1 MSTADSTEMEVGEPI
16 GGRADDASEQVSQS
30 FAALAVGYLAA
41 LSAAELMTALVAP
54 RVGLALHAM
63 LLVALLLHT
72 ALTHGEDVHRL
83 LLCLSLVPLMR
94 LLSLSLP
101 LADFRLQ
108 YRYVV
113 VTVPLLAATV
123 VAMQVLNLSWQDV
136 GLKAGNFPVQLS
148 MTLVGLPLGYA
159 EYCILRPEPLVET
172 LALGKAALP
181 SLILMM
187 CTGFGEELVFRGVIQ
202 LTAGQVLGRWDVV
215 YVATLSAVTCAGH
228 QSLINVFFVLGV
240 AVVLGWIRRRTGSIL
255 GVSLAHGLTNVV
267 LFLVMPLAE
276 G

>member
-1 MSTADSTEMEVGEPI
+1 MRRADSTEMEVGEPI
-16 GGRADDASEQVSQS
+16 GGRADEASEQAAQS
-30 FAALAVGYLAA
+30 VAALAVGYLAA

-54 RVGLALHAM
+54 QLGLASHAM

-72 ALTHGEDVHRL
+72 ALTYGEDVHRL

-101 LADFRLQ
+101 LSDVRLQ

-113 VTVPLLAATV
+113 VTVPLLASTV
-123 VAMQVLNLSWQDV
+123 VVMQALNLGWQDV
-136 GLKAGNFPVQLS
+136 GLKAGNLPVQLS
-148 MTLVGLPLGYA
+148 MALVGLPLGYA
-159 EYCILRPEPLVET
+159 EYCILCPEALTET

-181 SLILMM
+181 SLILMI

-202 LTAGQVLGRWDVV
+202 QTAGQVLGRRDVL
-215 YVATLSAVTCAGH
+215 YVATLSAVTSAGY
-228 QSLINVFFVLGV
+228 QSPINAFFVLGV
-240 AVVLGWIRRRTGSIL
+240 AAVFGWVRRRTGSIL
-255 GVSLAHGLTNVV
+255 GVSLAHGLTNVM
-267 LFLVMPLAE
+267 LFLVMPLVE